1 MPLAQLVY
9 MSSLVTPDAK
19 VASEILEVSVRNN
32 KLNDVTGMML
42 YVDGNIVQA
51 LEGEKVTLAK
61 TFNRISLD
69 ARHVGIF
76 VLFERE
82 IQDRDFGSWSMGY
95 KQLTR
100 TDVDRLGAAYHVFEA
115 REQEVTK
122 RVRPS
127 DALQILKSFS

>member
-42 YVDGNIVQA
+42 YVDGNVVQA
-51 LEGEKVTLAK
+51 LEGEKVTLAS
-61 TFNRISLD
+61 TFNRILLD
-69 ARHVGIF
+69 TRHVGIF

-100 TDVDRLGAAYHVFEA
+100 TDVDRMGAAYHVFEA